1 MEKEWIQAMITY
13 LDCPCEFF
21 APMEDDTKIVETY
34 QNALE
39 EGKTKGYV
47 PLLIRVDD
55 NLLDMV
61 YINAGL
67 EEWQQ
72 DNEVV
77 AAYRKQ
83 MLTTKLPDAKAFF
96 ETKLAERKE
105 LYEEEEWD
113 FEEVMG
119 EVENGETLDRFIS
132 YWNYEDQETYPLIL
146 AKIPVKNPWE
156 VFAYVPFGNW
166 NDCPNTETLMTVCK
180 HWYETY
186 GAVPAVIT
194 SDQLECYVKTTVGME
209 HAKELAMEQY
219 LFCCDIVEQSGGD
232 GTVGWLADCLA
243 TSTVWY
249 FWWD

>member
-13 LDCPCEFF
+13 LDCHCEFF

-67 EEWQQ
+67 EEWKQ
-72 DNEVV
+72 DNAVV

-194 SDQLECYVKTTVGME
+194 SDQLECYVKTTVDME

>member
-13 LDCPCEFF
+13 LDCHCEFF

-67 EEWQQ
+67 EEWKQ
-72 DNEVV
+72 DNAVV

-105 LYEEEEWD
+105 LY
-113 FEEVMG
+113 G
-119 EVENGETLDRFIS
+119 
-132 YWNYEDQETYPLIL
+132 IL
-146 AKIPVKNPWE
+146 KK
-156 VFAYVPFGNW
+156 
-166 NDCPNTETLMTVCK
+166 
-180 HWYETY
+180 
-186 GAVPAVIT
+186 
-194 SDQLECYVKTTVGME
+194 
-209 HAKELAMEQY
+209 
-219 LFCCDIVEQSGGD
+219 
-232 GTVGWLADCLA
+232 
-243 TSTVWY
+243 
-249 FWWD
+249 

>member
-1 MEKEWIQAMITY
+1 MVQAMIAY
-13 LDCPCEFF
+13 LDCPCEYLEE
-21 APMEDDTKIVETY
+21 MEDDTQIWEAYK
-34 QNALE
+34 NALE

-47 PLLIRVDD
+47 PVLIRVDD

-67 EEWQQ
+67 EDWQQ
-72 DNEVV
+72 DKEVI

-83 MLTTKLPDAKAFF
+83 MLTAKLPDAKKMFF

-105 LYEEEEWD
+105 LYEEENMD

-119 EVENGETLDRFIS
+119 EVENGETLDRFLS

-166 NDCPNTETLMTVCK
+166 NECPNTEALMAVCK

-186 GAVPAVIT
+186 GAIPAVIT
-194 SDQLECYVKTTVGME
+194 SDQLECYVKTPVGVAC
-209 HAKELAMEQY
+209 AKELALEQY

>member
-13 LDCPCEFF
+13 LDCHCEFF

-67 EEWQQ
+67 EEWKQ
-72 DNEVV
+72 DNAVV

-119 EVENGETLDRFIS
+119 EIENGETLDRFIS

-194 SDQLECYVKTTVGME
+194 SDQLECYVKTTVDME

>member
-1 MEKEWIQAMITY
+1 MEKDWIQAMITY

-39 EGKTKGYV
+39 EDKTKGYV

-55 NLLDMV
+55 NLLEMV

-72 DNEVV
+72 DNAVV

-83 MLTTKLPDAKAFF
+83 MLTTKLTFF
-96 ETKLAERKE
+96 ETKLAERKA
-105 LYEEEEWD
+105 LYKEEEWD
-113 FEEVMG
+113 LG

-146 AKIPVKNPWE
+146 AKIPVKNPWGCLFMCLL
-156 VFAYVPFGNW
+156 VIGTIA
-166 NDCPNTETLMTVCK
+166 LIQK
-180 HWYETY
+180 H
-186 GAVPAVIT
+186 
-194 SDQLECYVKTTVGME
+194 
-209 HAKELAMEQY
+209 
-219 LFCCDIVEQSGGD
+219 
-232 GTVGWLADCLA
+232 
-243 TSTVWY
+243 
-249 FWWD
+249 

>member
-47 PLLIRVDD
+47 PLLIRVDG
-55 NLLDMV
+55 NLLEMV

-72 DNEVV
+72 DNAVV

-83 MLTTKLPDAKAFF
+83 MLTTKLTFF
-96 ETKLAERKE
+96 ETKLAERKA

-113 FEEVMG
+113 LG

-166 NDCPNTETLMTVCK
+166 NDCPDTETLMVVCK
-180 HWYETY
+180 YWYEKY

-194 SDQLECYVKTTVGME
+194 SDQLECYVKTPVGME
-209 HAKELAMEQY
+209 YAKELAMEQY
-219 LFCCDIVEQSGGD
+219 LFCQDIVTQSGGD
-232 GTVGWLADCLA
+232 GTIGWLADCLA
-243 TSTVWY
+243 KSTVWY

>member
-13 LDCPCEFF
+13 LDCHCEFF

-34 QNALE
+34 Q
-39 EGKTKGYV
+39 GKTKGYV

-67 EEWQQ
+67 EEWKQ
-72 DNEVV
+72 DNAVV

-113 FEEVMG
+113 FEELMG

-194 SDQLECYVKTTVGME
+194 SDQLECYVKTTVDME

-219 LFCCDIVEQSGGD
+219 LFCCDIVEQSGGVQS
-232 GTVGWLADCLA
+232 VGWQI
-243 TSTVWY
+243 VWLHQR
-249 FWWD
+249 FGIFGGIKKGVV